1 MLLMLDSLDRKLQEL
16 QALRPLDA
24 ARVRALGSVFTAFE
38 TELIATSNQI
48 EGNTLT
54 IRETALV
61 IEKGM
66 TIGGKP
72 LKDHLEALNHKAALD
87 WIKTAGTTAG
97 PITQAEVLEIHRLVL
112 TRLDDEWAGRYRNV
126 PVRITGSRHVP
137 PNALKVPDLMDAWEA
152 NASEQWTSLHPVH
165 LAADLHEKLAG
176 IHPFIDGNGRTSRLV
191 MNVALLRHGWPLVVI
206 PSESALRLAYY
217 ESLEKAQTG
226 VDPEAFRQF
235 IVARVDAMLDRYL
248 EVLREMR

>member
-1 MLLMLDSLDRKLQEL
+1 MLDSLDRKLQEL

-24 ARVRALGSVFTAFE
+24 ARVRALASVFTAFE

-66 TIGGKP
+66 TIDGKP

-87 WIKTAGTTAG
+87 WIKSAGTTAG
-97 PITQAEVLEIHRLVL
+97 PVTQVEVLEIHRLVL

-137 PNALKVPDLMDAWEA
+137 PNAVKVPDLMDAWES
-152 NASEQWTSLHPVH
+152 NACAQWTSLHPVY

-176 IHPFIDGNGRTSRLV
+176 THPFIDGNGRTSRLV
-191 MNVALLRHGWPLVVI
+191 MNLALLRHGWPLVVI

-226 VDPEAFRQF
+226 VEPDAFRQF

-248 EVLREMR
+248 EVLHEMR

>member
-87 WIKTAGTTAG
+87 WIKSAGTTAG
-97 PITQAEVLEIHRLVL
+97 PITQAEVLEIHRL
-112 TRLDDEWAGRYRNV
+112 V

-165 LAADLHEKLAG
+165 LAADLHEKLADT
-176 IHPFIDGNGRTSRLV
+176 HPFIDGNGRTSRLV
-191 MNVALLRHGWPLVVI
+191 MNLALLRHGWPLVVI

-226 VDPEAFRQF
+226 VEPDAFRQF
-235 IVARVDAMLDRYL
+235 TVARVDAMLDRYL